1 MVFYLTG
8 ASVLILDISIQY
20 LMTGLV
26 CAKKN
31 EVQAKGPVTRP
42 LCLSLSSEAIARVI
56 CALSLS
62 LVCLCYRERGSH
74 IAHPIN
80 SDLVRFLQFIFT

>member
-42 LCLSLSSEAIARVI
+42 LCLSLFGSNRSSDLR
-56 CALSLS
+56 ALSLS
-62 LVCLCYRERGSH
+62 RLFVLSGEGVSYCTS
-74 IAHPIN
+74 N
-80 SDLVRFLQFIFT
+80 